1 MIDDAQLIPQLLAAG
16 LVDQTRLQHGLR
28 LAQRDAASLYDVLI
42 FHKIVD
48 ESALVEIAS
57 NLLNV
62 PCLHLEETAI
72 DVEMAHLVPA
82 PIAQRSRTLPVRFV
96 DDDGNRV
103 LLLAMA
109 DPIDVMAMDEIA
121 SHTGVNIRPVL
132 VGPADLR
139 RALDD
144 LYARAESE
152 SLPKST
158 TVEHHSG
165 LFAAFDQPDDHAAAE
180 DEDPIIDLGDP
191 IDEPAPLIETGA
203 QATPDDSWAAFFDN
217 ARDLGA
223 EESSVISQEMRDR
236 PPTDMFEVVEEDL
249 DELDEDL
256 GFGAEPL
263 PSLLEESVGT
273 SVGYPQPLD
282 EWELDDDFDS
292 PAPLANKDDRSHA
305 PPGFAVDRSEANRT
319 QIGVGLRGLGLD
331 FAEPPDED
339 VMPLHTMDVELLS
352 IEEELNE
359 PESEI
364 PPLPPSEVED
374 LEDPED
380 PEDPEEPAAL
390 EEPADADQA
399 DASEASPQPESSAAK
414 PALSLKEKLALKP
427 PSSARSIR
435 DALTGSAA
443 KTADEPELD
452 ASDAGE
458 VHPADASEADEREGV
473 SKLGRIQVKRIAVP
487 RFGGAI
493 EKRSDLDARRAD
505 ASGEPEAAK
514 SPEACDD
521 ALDADEPTAR
531 LAIPDDV
538 DAALLARAALT
549 LLVEHNLVSPEE
561 IHALIEKLRR

>member
-48 ESALVEIAS
+48 ERALVKIAS

-72 DVEMAHLVPA
+72 HVEMAHLVPA
-82 PIAQRSRTLPVRFV
+82 PIAHRSRTLPVRFV
-96 DDDGNRV
+96 DDGGNRV

-109 DPIDVMAMDEIA
+109 DPIDVMAMDEVA

-144 LYARAESE
+144 LYARADAEA
-152 SLPKST
+152 LPKST

-165 LFAAFDQPDDHAAAE
+165 LFAAFDQPDDQAPA
-180 DEDPIIDLGDP
+180 DDDPVIDLGDP
-191 IDEPAPLIETGA
+191 IDEPVPGFGTSARVP
-203 QATPDDSWAAFFDN
+203 PDDSWAAFFDN

-249 DELDEDL
+249 DDLDDEL
-256 GFGAEPL
+256 GFGGEPL

-273 SVGYPQPLD
+273 SLGHHLPLD

-292 PAPLANKDDRSHA
+292 PAPLAHEDLDSQA
-305 PPGFAVDRSEANRT
+305 PRGFKLDSSEANRT
-319 QIGVGLRGLGLD
+319 QIGVGLRGLGLG
-331 FAEPPDED
+331 FAEPPDEE

-364 PPLPPSEVED
+364 PPLPPGDLED
-374 LEDPED
+374 LEDSQAPED
-380 PEDPEEPAAL
+380 ARQLDTPD
-390 EEPADADQA
+390 
-399 DASEASPQPESSAAK
+399 ASPQRGTSA
-414 PALSLKEKLALKP
+414 PSEPPLSLKEKLSLTA
-427 PSSARSIR
+427 PSAARSIYNALSDSPDSPDAAPDR
-435 DALTGSAA
+435 DM
-443 KTADEPELD
+443 ADGAEGRQ
-452 ASDAGE
+452 SDA
-458 VHPADASEADEREGV
+458 PEADEREGV

-505 ASGEPEAAK
+505 ASDAPLFGAE
-514 SPEACDD
+514 DD
-521 ALDADEPTAR
+521 ADNADNASMNDSAAP
-531 LAIPDDV
+531 LNIPDDV

-549 LLVEHNLVSPEE
+549 LLVEHNLVSVEE
-561 IHALIEKLRR
+561 IHALIAKLRN

>member
-42 FHKIVD
+42 FHKIV
-48 ESALVEIAS
+48 EERALVEIAS
-57 NLLNV
+57 RLLNV
-62 PCLHLEETAI
+62 PCLHLDETAI
-72 DVEMAHLVPA
+72 NVDMAHLVPA

-144 LYARAESE
+144 LYARADADD
-152 SLPKST
+152 LPKST

-165 LFAAFDQPDDHAAAE
+165 LFAAFDPPDDDAAP
-180 DEDPIIDLGDP
+180 DDDPIIDLGDP
-191 IDEPAPLIETGA
+191 IEEPAPSFDASA
-203 QATPDDSWAAFFDN
+203 QAAPDDSWAAFFDN

-249 DELDEDL
+249 EELDDDL

-273 SVGYPQPLD
+273 SVGHSLPLD
-282 EWELDDDFDS
+282 DWELDDDFDS
-292 PAPLANKDDRSHA
+292 PAPLANEDPDSPA
-305 PPGFAVDRSEANRT
+305 PPGFAAERSEANRT

-331 FAEPPDED
+331 FAEPPDEE

-364 PPLPPSEVED
+364 PPLPPNEADE
-374 LEDPED
+374 
-380 PEDPEEPAAL
+380 L
-390 EEPADADQA
+390 EEPGESDAPDASTGADA
-399 DASEASPQPESSAAK
+399 PESAPHTEAVASK
-414 PALSLKEKLALKP
+414 PALSLKEKLALRP
-427 PSSARSIR
+427 PSPARSIR
-435 DALTGSAA
+435 DALAGSAPKSA
-443 KTADEPELD
+443 EPADEED
-452 ASDAGE
+452 ASQPD
-458 VHPADASEADEREGV
+458 PDQIDEREGV

-505 ASGEPEAAK
+505 ASDDSSQDDADDA
-514 SPEACDD
+514 STDD
-521 ALDADEPTAR
+521 AL
-531 LAIPDDV
+531 LHIPDDV

-549 LLVEHNLVSPEE
+549 LLVEHNLVSADE
-561 IHALIEKLRR
+561 IHALIAKLRR